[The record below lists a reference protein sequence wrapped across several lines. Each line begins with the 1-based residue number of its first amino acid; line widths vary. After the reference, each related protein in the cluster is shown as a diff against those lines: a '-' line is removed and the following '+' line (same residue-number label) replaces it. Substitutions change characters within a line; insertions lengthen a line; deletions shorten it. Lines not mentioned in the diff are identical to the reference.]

1 MERTILINELT
12 DKMNKS
18 ISSLNHELSGLRT
31 GRASTNLLDP
41 VQVEAYGSRMP
52 ISQAATV
59 TITDSRTLSVQ
70 VWDASLAKSI
80 EKAIVDANLGVSVIS
95 SGSVLRV
102 ITPILSEERRKEL
115 AKLAGK
121 YGESAKVSIR
131 NIRRDGMESLKKAEK
146 DTEISK
152 DEHHFISD
160 EIQKLT
166 DNYVVKIDSIVET
179 KEKEITAI

>member
-1 MERTILINELT
+1 MEKTILINELT
-12 DKMNKS
+12 EKMNKS

-52 ISQAATV
+52 ISQVATV

-70 VWDASLAKSI
+70 VWDASLAKSV

-102 ITPILSEERRKEL
+102 VTPILSEERRKEL

-121 YGESAKVSIR
+121 YGEGAKVSIR
-131 NIRRDGMESLKKAEK
+131 NIRRDGMEILKKAEK
-146 DTEISK
+146 DTAISK
-152 DEHHFISD
+152 DEHHSISD

>member
-1 MERTILINELT
+1 MEKTILINELT
-12 DKMNKS
+12 EKMNKS

-52 ISQAATV
+52 ISQVATV

-70 VWDASLAKSI
+70 VWDASLAKSL

-102 ITPILSEERRKEL
+102 VTPILSEERRKEL

-121 YGESAKVSIR
+121 YGEGAKVSIR
-131 NIRRDGMESLKKAEK
+131 NIRRDGMEILKKAEK
-146 DTEISK
+146 DTAISK
-152 DEHHFISD
+152 DEHHSISD

-166 DNYVVKIDSIVET
+166 DNYVVKIDSIIET